1 MQNIKEITAKE
12 TFSVRHP
19 VLRAGKPKET
29 CHFDGDNFESTVHF
43 GLFLEQEL
51 KGVISLFKN
60 ITDLFAENIQYQIKG
75 MAVLENYRKKGL
87 IEALILHCE
96 KYCITRN
103 ANLIWFNARK
113 DAVGFYQKMAYQK
126 KGMPFEI
133 ENIGEHVVMFK
144 NL

>member
-1 MQNIKEITAKE
+1 
-12 TFSVRHP
+12 
-19 VLRAGKPKET
+19 
-29 CHFDGDNFESTVHF
+29 
-43 GLFLEQEL
+43 
-51 KGVISLFKN
+51 
-60 ITDLFAENIQYQIKG
+60 

-87 IEALILHCE
+87 GEALVVCCE
-96 KYCITRN
+96 KYCINRN

-113 DAVGFYQKMAYQK
+113 EAVGFYEKMAYQK